1 MSQQFVWTC
10 PTCARA
16 VPNRLDVCRC
26 GFTRSPAPVETE
38 SPAVEP
44 AAVPESA
51 DPAPAAMSSTRA
63 VLLALAVALLLGAG
77 WLFFGRTPAAPA
89 NNDSAP
95 APPSSS
101 RSVAAPRPIPVSTR
115 AAAPEALPEA
125 LPAPPDPEPDNTPL
139 SIEEI
144 VSRSLPAVVTVEV
157 RGGSGSGFFVTRDT
171 VLTNHHVLQGATAVT
186 LRTSTGGSTA
196 ASVVTA
202 SPELDLA
209 VLRADIVNHDQAVLP
224 LGEPAD
230 VRIGAEVLAIG
241 SPLGLRNTVT
251 RGIVSS
257 VRNVRGVHM
266 VQTDAA
272 INPGNSGGP
281 LIDRMGRVIGVNT
294 LKVTGGSAESIGFA
308 VSVHHTR
315 VLLGSGFTAPSIVQ
329 RNRDLA
335 LRKYDD
341 LILRLAKQADGVE
354 QNWRTFKPQCYH
366 GNAEVAAD
374 REWLALSEGPPPIIK
389 PLPRC
394 KTWMPYFNDWSQR
407 MQNALSLYERNALEA
422 GVNAARLRE
431 VRNKYSMTAP
441 QSN

>member
-26 GFTRSPAPVETE
+26 GFTRSPAAPVETE
-38 SPAVEP
+38 PPAAEP

-51 DPAPAAMSSTRA
+51 DAAPAAMSSTRA
-63 VLLALAVALLLGAG
+63 VLLALGVALLLGAG

-89 NNDSAP
+89 NNDPAP
-95 APPSSS
+95 APSS

-125 LPAPPDPEPDNTPL
+125 LPAPPDPEPDSTPL

-224 LGEPAD
+224 LG
-230 VRIGAEVLAIG
+230 
-241 SPLGLRNTVT
+241 
-251 RGIVSS
+251 
-257 VRNVRGVHM
+257 
-266 VQTDAA
+266 
-272 INPGNSGGP
+272 
-281 LIDRMGRVIGVNT
+281 
-294 LKVTGGSAESIGFA
+294 
-308 VSVHHTR
+308 
-315 VLLGSGFTAPSIVQ
+315 
-329 RNRDLA
+329 
-335 LRKYDD
+335 
-341 LILRLAKQADGVE
+341 
-354 QNWRTFKPQCYH
+354 
-366 GNAEVAAD
+366 
-374 REWLALSEGPPPIIK
+374 
-389 PLPRC
+389 
-394 KTWMPYFNDWSQR
+394 
-407 MQNALSLYERNALEA
+407 
-422 GVNAARLRE
+422 
-431 VRNKYSMTAP
+431 
-441 QSN
+441 

>member
-1 MSQQFVWTC
+1 
-10 PTCARA
+10 
-16 VPNRLDVCRC
+16 
-26 GFTRSPAPVETE
+26 
-38 SPAVEP
+38 
-44 AAVPESA
+44 
-51 DPAPAAMSSTRA
+51 MSSTQA
-63 VLLALAVALLLGAG
+63 VLLALGVALLMAAG
-77 WLFFGRTPAAPA
+77 WLFFGRTAAPA
-89 NNDSAP
+89 SNDQES

-101 RSVAAPRPIPVSTR
+101 RSAAAPRPTPVSTR
-115 AAAPEALPEA
+115 AAVAPEPLPEAIPA
-125 LPAPPDPEPDNTPL
+125 LPAPESDDAPL

-144 VSRSLPAVVTVEV
+144 VSRSLPAVVTIET

-171 VLTNHHVLQGATAVT
+171 VLTNHHVLQGARAVT
-186 LRTSTGGSTA
+186 LRTNTGASTA
-196 ASVVTA
+196 ASVVTS

-224 LGEPAD
+224 LGEPSD

-257 VRNVRGVHM
+257 VREVRGVQM

-281 LIDRMGRVIGVNT
+281 LIDRTGRVIGVNT
-294 LKVTGGSAESIGFA
+294 LKVTGEATESIGFA
-308 VSVHHTR
+308 VSVQHTR
-315 VLLGSGFTAPSIVQ
+315 TLLGSGFTAPSVTQ

-335 LRKYDD
+335 LRKYDN
-341 LILRLAKQADGVE
+341 LILRLAKLADGVE

-366 GNAEVAAD
+366 GSGEVAAD
-374 REWLALSEGPPPIIK
+374 REWLALSYGPPPILK
-389 PLPRC
+389 SLPRC
-394 KTWMPYFNDWSQR
+394 KTWMPYFSEWSQR
-407 MQNALSLYERNALEA
+407 MQTALSLYERNALEA

-431 VRNKYSMTAP
+431 VREKYGMTLP

>member
-10 PTCARA
+10 PSCARA
-16 VPNRLDVCRC
+16 VPKRLDVCRC
-26 GFTRSPAPVETE
+26 GFTRSAAPVETE
-38 SPAVEP
+38 APAAEP
-44 AAVPESA
+44 AAVPDSA
-51 DPAPAAMSSTRA
+51 DAAPAPMSSTRA
-63 VLLALAVALLLGAG
+63 VLLALAVALVLGAG
-77 WLFFGRTPAAPA
+77 WLFVGRTPAAPA
-89 NNDSAP
+89 NNDSEP

-125 LPAPPDPEPDNTPL
+125 VPALPEPEPDNAPL

-144 VSRSLPAVVTVEV
+144 VSRSLPAVVTVET
-157 RGGSGSGFFVTRDT
+157 RRGSGSGFFVSRDT
-171 VLTNHHVLQGATAVT
+171 VLTNYHVLQGATAVT
-186 LRTSTGGSTA
+186 LRTSSGGSTA
-196 ASVVTA
+196 ASVVTS

-224 LGEPAD
+224 LGEPSD

-257 VRNVRGVHM
+257 VRDVRGVHM

-281 LIDRMGRVIGVNT
+281 LIDRTGRVIGVNT
-294 LKVTGGSAESIGFA
+294 LKVTGEATESIGFA
-308 VSVHHTR
+308 VSVQHTR
-315 VLLGSGFTAPSIVQ
+315 TLLGSGFTAPSVVQ

-341 LILRLAKQADGVE
+341 LILRLAKLADGVE

-366 GNAEVAAD
+366 GSAEVTAD
-374 REWLALSEGPPPIIK
+374 REWLGLSEGPPPILK
-389 PLPRC
+389 ALPRC

-407 MQNALSLYERNALEA
+407 MQTALSLYERNALEA
-422 GVNAARLRE
+422 GVNAVRLRE
-431 VRNKYSMTAP
+431 VREKYGMTAP
-441 QSN
+441 QTN